1 MSNQMNP
8 LAMIAIAPSMGNKSD
23 SKSSSWFD
31 AMAQAWGETL
41 DAQAGK
47 IETMSAELSN
57 GDDKPATIT
66 ALSAEAMKMGF
77 LSNSSHSS
85 LQSVGDGL
93 STMARKS

>member
-1 MSNQMNP
+1 MSNEMNP

-23 SKSSSWFD
+23 SKNSSWFD

-41 DAQAGK
+41 DSQASK
-47 IETMSAELSN
+47 IESMSAELSN
-57 GDDKPATIT
+57 GNDKPATIT